1 MRGTST
7 SDERKSVNDPR
18 ASDALVARSGGQ
30 MALLVRLRDERVL
43 VMPLWLYP
51 VVFAATARQQKKVE
65 VIAGGRGVRWPDLD
79 VDVSVRGML
88 DGRPDVTR
96 VAKATARAMSL
107 KSYLRALAAFT
118 PTRRAG

>member
-1 MRGTST
+1 
-7 SDERKSVNDPR
+7 
-18 ASDALVARSGGQ
+18 